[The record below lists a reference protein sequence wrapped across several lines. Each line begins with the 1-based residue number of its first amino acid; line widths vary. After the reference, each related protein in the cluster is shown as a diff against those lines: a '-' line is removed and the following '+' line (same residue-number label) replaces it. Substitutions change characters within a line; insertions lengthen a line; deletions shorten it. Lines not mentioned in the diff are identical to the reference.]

1 MQRSSRRLRY
11 GVVVVPSLLN
21 ACVSFGGDRLE
32 GDGDRVEMINWKP
45 ADPEAMCNHV
55 YGTVDTNIPLGID
68 FESGKAYS
76 VVVSDV
82 TETFVAQ

>member
-1 MQRSSRRLRY
+1 MRSGTRYSTLRTAAQSVLRSSVQPWAAGPATSPGY
-11 GVVVVPSLLN
+11 GSP
-21 ACVSFGGDRLE
+21 D
-32 GDGDRVEMINWKP
+32 WKP

>member
-1 MQRSSRRLRY
+1 M
-11 GVVVVPSLLN
+11 VVVSSLPN
-21 ACVSFGGDRLE
+21 ACVSFGGYRLE
-32 GDGDRVEMINWKP
+32 GDGDTIRVEMINWKP